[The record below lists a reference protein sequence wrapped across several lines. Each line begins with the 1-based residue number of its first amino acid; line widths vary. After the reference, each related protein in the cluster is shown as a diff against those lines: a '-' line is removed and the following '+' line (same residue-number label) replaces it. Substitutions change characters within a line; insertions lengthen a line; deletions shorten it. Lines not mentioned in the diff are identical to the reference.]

1 MYATAIVVLMKILV
15 VSDTHGNYLAPVKIL
30 EETGAEMLI
39 HLGDEINDAL
49 TLELI
54 VDVPVIKIPG
64 NCDHG
69 ARDPR
74 ERLEEISGRMFFMTH
89 GDLYMVK
96 SGLEKLVKKAGELKA
111 SVALFGHTHLPF
123 IQKQEGVLLVNPGT
137 LMSKSDSRSYALL
150 TVTPSKINAEI
161 IYLP

>member
-1 MYATAIVVLMKILV
+1 MKTAVIVYLMKILV

-69 ARDPR
+69 VRNAR
-74 ERLEEISGRMFFMTH
+74 ERLESIGGKLFFITH
-89 GDLYMVK
+89 GDLYGVK
-96 SGLEKLVKKAGELKA
+96 SSLEKLVKKTREHNA
-111 SVALFGHTHLPF
+111 SVVLFGHTHMPL
-123 IQKQEGVLLVNPGT
+123 IQNQEGVLLVNPGT
-137 LMSKSDSRSYALL
+137 LMAKSDLKSYALL
-150 TVTPSKINAEI
+150 TITHFQISAEI